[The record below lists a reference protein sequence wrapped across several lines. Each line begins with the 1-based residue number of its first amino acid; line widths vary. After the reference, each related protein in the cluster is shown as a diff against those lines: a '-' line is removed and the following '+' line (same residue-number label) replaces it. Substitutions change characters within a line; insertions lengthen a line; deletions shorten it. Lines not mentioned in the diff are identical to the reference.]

1 MKNAIKKKLIEY
13 WQTTPRD
20 YRSQIYGI
28 ITPRAGGEFTLTCY
42 SVKETKRYG
51 IQMTEV
57 NRAWS
62 DRDYYQYKNIWKNWF
77 GSTMIDFDE
86 QRNHPQESYAWY
98 NGKWGAKMKW
108 SNGGEWFM
116 PYVKYINLDALA
128 ETRYKYCAYDRYNG
142 NLSLIHYCRL
152 FAKHKEVEHLS
163 KGCYWEF
170 INEKFLDKMKADK
183 GLRDFFRSQTKTIT
197 HEFLHNGGR
206 IYRPSHVIR
215 AYRNKWTLEKTWE
228 VEWARYALR
237 KAPKG
242 VDRIELA
249 HYLNKNNIDAY
260 DYYHYAETVAKA
272 KEDILAFGNTFPKD
286 FHKHEKKMQK
296 KIAIAKAKED
306 REREEALKKIA
317 DRINALL
324 ERMSKRLAWRVGD
337 YTVVMPT
344 TRKEFV
350 AEGNAMH
357 NCIGGYFEKCADGET
372 ICFFIRK
379 NGKRLAD
386 VEISPTTGAIRQCR
400 AKYNNDTD
408 KDTRDFA
415 MVFGKKL
422 ANMMKRKAA

>member
-1 MKNAIKKKLIEY
+1 MKNKIKNKLIEY

-20 YRSQIYGI
+20 YHCQIYGI

-42 SVKETKRYG
+42 AVKETKRYG

-62 DRDYYQYKNIWKNWF
+62 DRNYYQCKNIWKNWF
-77 GSTMIDFDE
+77 GSTMIEFDE
-86 QRNHPQESYAWY
+86 QRNRAQESYDWY

-108 SNGGEWFM
+108 SKGGEWFM
-116 PYVKYINLDALA
+116 PYVKYMNLDALS
-128 ETRYKYCAYDRYNG
+128 ETRYKYCAYDRYHG

-152 FAKHKEVEHLS
+152 FAKHKEVELLC
-163 KGCYWEF
+163 KGCYWDF
-170 INEKFLDKMKADK
+170 INEKFLDRMKDDK
-183 GLRDFFRSQTKTIT
+183 GLRDFFCSNTATIT
-197 HEFLHNGGR
+197 HDFLKGTR
-206 IYRPSHVIR
+206 YTIQDVVR
-215 AYRNKWTLEKTWE
+215 AYKNKWTLEEAHTAN
-228 VEWARYALR
+228 WARYALN

-242 VDRIELA
+242 IDRIELA
-249 HYLNKNNIDAY
+249 HYLKKNNIDAY
-260 DYYHYAETVAKA
+260 DYYHYAETVAEA

-286 FHKHEKKMQK
+286 FHKREKQMQK

-306 REREEALKKIA
+306 REREEALKMIA
-317 DRINALL
+317 VRINALL
-324 ERMSKRLAWRVGD
+324 ERMSKKLAWRVGD
-337 YTVVMPT
+337 YSVIVPT

-350 AEGNAMH
+350 TEGNAMH

-400 AKYNNDTD
+400 AKYNKDTD